1 MVIHFRRKS
10 MRCNLSFI
18 APAQQNLLFLNTG
31 FNPKKQFAVWRPGM
45 ISARNERVS
54 EVWDT
59 YCHKSVTLQDSN
71 RHLSSYT
78 GSCSRNTPLFTA
90 GSARTRSARLRSCAA
105 CNEGVRACRILLSA
119 DLLGF
124 HFFFATLQTLSY
136 FFPSRNTGALR
147 DYCHS
152 PPACHTPCFQVWSLW
167 GDCRSEPLWKI
178 NGRQERAKKTGQM
191 ALSPPPAWCHESSS
205 VPLQMPL
212 CSTDL
217 LWSWSNCTLG
227 SCLSSFL

>member
-1 MVIHFRRKS
+1 MSEFQKCEIHTTIKAYLCRTATGPSPLTRAA
-10 MRCNLSFI
+10 
-18 APAQQNLLFLNTG
+18 APEILPCLPPA
-31 FNPKKQFAVWRPGM
+31 
-45 ISARNERVS
+45 
-54 EVWDT
+54 
-59 YCHKSVTLQDSN
+59 
-71 RHLSSYT
+71 
-78 GSCSRNTPLFTA
+78 
-90 GSARTRSARLRSCAA
+90 ARTKSARLRSCAA

-124 HFFFATLQTLSY
+124 HFFCATLQTPSY
-136 FFPSRNTGALR
+136 FFPSRNTGALG

-167 GDCRSEPLWKI
+167 GDCRLEPLWKI

-205 VPLQMPL
+205 VPSQMPL